1 MLGIVQLHVEL
12 ELDFGGFVVPDLE
25 LLRVE
30 LLPLGADELGE
41 VRQREVCI
49 AEKAYLG
56 APRAARGGGNC

>member
-1 MLGIVQLHVEL
+1 MLGVVQLDVEL

-41 VRQREVCI
+41 VRQ
-49 AEKAYLG
+49 
-56 APRAARGGGNC
+56 